1 MLMESMAQMLLVTT
15 ENNID
20 PSTGKKKKKN
30 TWTELVFF
38 FPLTESQMVLC
49 GNQQHNADAVHSAQK
64 SSVQEPCRYGF
75 ILNIILA

>member
-1 MLMESMAQMLLVTT
+1 MESMAQMLLVTT

-38 FPLTESQMVLC
+38 PLTEISSIMQMLSTVLKRAVSKS
-49 GNQQHNADAVHSAQK
+49 HADMVS
-64 SSVQEPCRYGF
+64 Y
-75 ILNIILA
+75 